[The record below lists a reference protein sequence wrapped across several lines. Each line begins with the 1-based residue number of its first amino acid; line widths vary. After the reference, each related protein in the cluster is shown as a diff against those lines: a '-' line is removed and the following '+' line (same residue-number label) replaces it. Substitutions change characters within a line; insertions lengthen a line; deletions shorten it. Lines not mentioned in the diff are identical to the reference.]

1 MEYFLTPEQIENR
14 FSLLSEELKE
24 VLVSPET
31 SKKIDLISEQAKL
44 SDTDNFSLRFL
55 TGLVILGFVFPKNI
69 TGEIKDGL
77 NLEKEKADSISKEIL
92 QKIINPLRND
102 LSVFY
107 QKIAPG
113 NSPVAS
119 PPPSPAQEKPAAT
132 IPPSKTSPLLKP
144 SFLEAEKQGA
154 GNDSRQ
160 TEKTVN
166 YSSEFSTFP
175 LAATEDST
183 TKQPD
188 KNPLKVNPENT
199 VDLKD
204 LPK

>member
-14 FSLLSEELKE
+14 FSLLPEKLKE

-31 SKKIDLISEQAKL
+31 SKKINLISEQAKL
-44 SDTDNFSLRFL
+44 NDIDNFSLRFL

-69 TGEIKDGL
+69 TGEIQDGL
-77 NLEKEKADSISKEIL
+77 NIEREKADSISKEIL
-92 QKIINPLRND
+92 QKIINPLKSE
-102 LSVFY
+102 LSLFY
-107 QKIAPG
+107 QKIAAG
-113 NSPVAS
+113 NLPDTNSS
-119 PPPSPAQEKPAAT
+119 SSPAQEEPAVM
-132 IPPSKTSPLLKP
+132 IPLPKTPPLLRP
-144 SFLEAEKQGA
+144 TFLEAEKQGV
-154 GNDSRQ
+154 GGDSRQ

-166 YSSEFSTFP
+166 YSSEFSTP
-175 LAATEDST
+175 PATTENST
-183 TKQPD
+183 AKQPD

>member
-1 MEYFLTPEQIENR
+1 MKYSLTREQIENR
-14 FSLLSEELKE
+14 FSLLPEKLKK
-24 VLVSPET
+24 VLSSPEI
-31 SKKIDLISEQAKL
+31 SKEINLISEQAKL
-44 SDTDNFSLRFL
+44 SDIDNFSLRFL

-69 TGEIKDGL
+69 TGEIQNGL
-77 NLEKEKADSISKEIL
+77 NIGEDKAVFLSKEIL

-107 QKIAPG
+107 QKIAMG
-113 NSPVAS
+113 NSPVTNLSSS
-119 PPPSPAQEKPAAT
+119 PTQEKPAAT
-132 IPPSKTSPLLKP
+132 IPPPKTSPLLKP

-154 GNDSRQ
+154 GSDSRQ

-166 YSSEFSTFP
+166 YSSEFSTSP
-175 LAATEDST
+175 LVATENP
-183 TKQPD
+183 TKGQPD

>member
-1 MEYFLTPEQIENR
+1 MEYSLTPEQIENR
-14 FSLLSEELKE
+14 FSLLSERLKE

-31 SKKIDLISEQAKL
+31 SKKINLISGQAKL
-44 SDTDNFSLRFL
+44 NDIDNFSLRFL
-55 TGLVILGFVFPKNI
+55 TGLVILGFVFPKNM
-69 TGEIKDGL
+69 TGEIQDGL
-77 NLEKEKADSISKEIL
+77 NIGEDKAVFLSKEIL

-113 NSPVAS
+113 NLPVAS
-119 PPPSPAQEKPAAT
+119 PSSSPAQEKPAVMT
-132 IPPSKTSPLLKP
+132 PPPKTPPLLKP

-154 GNDSRQ
+154 GSDSRQ

>member
-1 MEYFLTPEQIENR
+1 MEYSLTPEQIENR

-44 SDTDNFSLRFL
+44 NDIDNFSLRFL

-69 TGEIKDGL
+69 TGEIRDGL
-77 NLEKEKADSISKEIL
+77 NIEEDKAVFLSKEIL

-107 QKIAPG
+107 QKIAAGSLPDT
-113 NSPVAS
+113 NPSF
-119 PPPSPAQEKPAAT
+119 SPAQEKPTAT
-132 IPPSKTSPLLKP
+132 IPPPKTSPLLRP
-144 SFLEAEKQGA
+144 TFLGAEEQGA
-154 GNDSRQ
+154 GNDSRR

-166 YSSEFSTFP
+166 YSSEFSTP
-175 LAATEDST
+175 TLAATEDST

>member
-1 MEYFLTPEQIENR
+1 MEYSLTPEQIENR
-14 FSLLSEELKE
+14 FSLLSERLKE

-44 SDTDNFSLRFL
+44 NDIDNFSLRFL

-69 TGEIKDGL
+69 TGEIRDGL
-77 NLEKEKADSISKEIL
+77 NIEEDKAVFLSKEIL

-107 QKIAPG
+107 QKIAAG
-113 NSPVAS
+113 NLPVAS
-119 PPPSPAQEKPAAT
+119 PSSSPAQEKPAVM
-132 IPPSKTSPLLKP
+132 IPLPKTPPLLRP
-144 SFLEAEKQGA
+144 TFLEAEKQGA
-154 GNDSRQ
+154 GSDLRQ
-160 TEKTVN
+160 AEKTVN
-166 YSSEFSTFP
+166 YSSEFSTP
-175 LAATEDST
+175 TLAATEDST

-188 KNPLKVNPENT
+188 KNPPKVNPENT